1 MNGRLKA
8 DINKVHGSCNTIKRS
23 IMGIEESDN
32 ELTRLALVMF
42 ANWIETED
50 PLMSRNDAIKQ
61 KRLGEIKQLDLYQ
74 TERVFKLRKL
84 AENYS

>member
-1 MNGRLKA
+1 
-8 DINKVHGSCNTIKRS
+8 
-23 IMGIEESDN
+23 MGIEESDN